1 MSWIRKSRLLI
12 LYSFWVF
19 ISVGNLFL
27 TKWILS
33 DRQVPESFLIFG
45 QLFVSLL
52 LSLLSSTSESKDVL
66 CNVNIL
72 KELVILSLFSTL
84 IYLFKYVGLSRIS
97 LTLAV
102 TLRCASPIF
111 QVATQYIVFGDRFS
125 LRALTS
131 LVPIFVGLVLA
142 SFAESKVTVEVE
154 NIETKNSILLGSFA
168 SILSTLV
175 GVFHSLFAKSMLSK
189 QLSPLTIQTYQ
200 SGIGCLLILPL
211 ILYNWKFF
219 NEMKSWELIT
229 IVIFK
234 GSLSFVQL
242 HVALK
247 VLEKMSTVGFS
258 IAGSTRRVLTCI
270 LSLLLNYES
279 SLGFIHWLGTFISL
293 AGILLYDSAQKT
305 NHSFKSKMDDQ
316 VLMTVNSDCS
326 LYSRDINEN
335 EFLERK

>member
-1 MSWIRKSRLLI
+1 MSWIRKSRLMV
-12 LYSFWVF
+12 LYSVWVF
-19 ISVGNLFL
+19 VSVGNLFL

-33 DRQVPESFLIFG
+33 ERQVPESFLIFG
-45 QLFVSLL
+45 QLLVSLL
-52 LSLLSSTSESKDVL
+52 LSLLSSKSEAKDIL

-72 KELVILSLFSTL
+72 KELVILSVFSTL
-84 IYLFKYVGLSRIS
+84 IYLLKYVGLSRIS

-111 QVATQYIVFGDRFS
+111 QVATQYLVFGDRFS
-125 LRALTS
+125 LRALIS

-142 SFAESKVTVEVE
+142 SFAESKVTAKVES
-154 NIETKNSILLGSFA
+154 IEIKNSVFLGSLA
-168 SILSTLV
+168 SILSTLI

-189 QLSPLTIQTYQ
+189 QLSPLTLQTYQ

-219 NEMKSWELIT
+219 NDMKVWETVT
-229 IVIFK
+229 IVVFK

-247 VLEKMSTVGFS
+247 VLDKMSTVGFS

-270 LSLLLNYES
+270 LSLLFYYES

-293 AGILLYDSAQKT
+293 AGILLYDSGQKM
-305 NHSFKSKMDDQ
+305 NHSLKSKIDDQ

-326 LYSRDINEN
+326 LYSRDSHEN
-335 EFLERK
+335 EYFESK